1 MILKVRNW
9 EKFQHYKDRKPP
21 WIKLHFSLLTSKDW
35 VMLTDS
41 ERVLAIACMLVA
53 SHSDLDSGCF
63 EADADYIKRL
73 AYLNNDPDFKPLVQ
87 HGFLEIV
94 EADASER
101 KQMLA
106 KATTETEKRQSREE
120 KKTVGKKR
128 TEYPPDF
135 EKLWQLYPGTAGSKK
150 EAYAEFKKA
159 DIGADEMAAA
169 IQNQIEFKQK
179 QEKAGEFVAS
189 WPHLCRWIKKERW
202 NDKMQLEAPE
212 KVRKI
217 LVAVRD
223 SASSKPR
230 YADMTEEEIA
240 SLEASGYKKGVDGVY
255 EKQISNGIVDL

>member
-1 MILKVRNW
+1 MILKIRNW

-21 WIKLHFSLLTSKDW
+21 WIKLHFSLLTSRDW

-53 SHSDLDSGCF
+53 SHSDLEPGCF
-63 EADADYIKRL
+63 EADAEYIKRL
-73 AYLNNDPDFKPLVQ
+73 AYLNTEPDFKPLVQ
-87 HGFLEIV
+87 HKFLEII

-106 KATTETEKRQSREE
+106 KATTETEKRQRREE
-120 KKTVGKKR
+120 KKNVRKR

-179 QEKAGEFVAS
+179 QAKAGEFVPS
-189 WPHLCRWIKKERW
+189 WPHMCRWIKKERW
-202 NDKMQLEAPE
+202 NDKLEMEVKPAE
-212 KVRKI
+212 RKHLIGIRDERTSKI
-217 LVAVRD
+217 LYR
-223 SASSKPR
+223 
-230 YADMTEEEIA
+230 DMTADQIDG
-240 SLEASGYKKGVDGVY
+240 LVKSGYEIGINGIY
-255 EKQISNGIVDL
+255 EKQDHDGMVKL